1 MLSNGTLYQYLHRCP
16 KERFLNMSHRILA
29 TNTHAITNLSKKL
42 KKINQSF
49 LSFLLLMTSYRDL
62 YTILWEAKLVIDL
75 LLLIDLVGTES
86 NSLRTSTRCVPL
98 SPLSLVNLLCISVIE
113 PQN

>member
-1 MLSNGTLYQYLHRCP
+1 
-16 KERFLNMSHRILA
+16 
-29 TNTHAITNLSKKL
+29 
-42 KKINQSF
+42 
-49 LSFLLLMTSYRDL
+49 MTSCRDL

-75 LLLIDLVGTES
+75 LLLIDLVGAES

-98 SPLSLVNLLCISVIE
+98 SPLSLVDRLCVLVLE